1 MKKELE
7 IKIRVEQELHKLFKS
22 YCKENGYNMG
32 GLLGKMIKEL
42 LKNKS

>member
-7 IKIRVEQELHKLFKS
+7 IKIKLEQEMHSKFKA

-42 LKNKS
+42 LKNK